1 MTCLKVNFAK
11 ALARRPTRASL
22 LACSAW
28 LVLGGQ
34 ADAADAGDAGDG
46 AGLSEVV
53 VTAEKRETNLQKTPI
68 SISVV
73 TAEAM
78 ADRHVQSLTDL
89 NDGAVPGLRVMPFAS
104 RPFNMIL
111 NIRGVGI
118 MSDTN
123 QPARDPGVGVYVDGV
138 YLGRPQGLD
147 AALYDVERIE
157 VLKGPQG
164 TLFGRNTEAGAL
176 NITTKRPSGQFHL
189 NMVGGLG
196 NFHSYEGEFHLDLPE
211 WNNFRV
217 KVDGVVNARDGF
229 VDNPLAGADDWGQV
243 QRRGVRAQLQWR
255 PTENFVA
262 NYAYDTGRT
271 EETTLFNNQIALGT
285 QKIATIAPLLP
296 HRVKVGPIGVPLE
309 PSVGRQWG
317 HTLNLTW
324 DVSDDLTLK
333 SISSYRDLYQNQFSA
348 PSGAGTPA
356 PATAASLQFER
367 YSLAA
372 FDQYQYSQE
381 FQAVGQ
387 FGRLQY
393 VVGALAYHEHVED
406 QAQAYFTLQFDA
418 LGAGTSYFVIPYGAN
433 NIANLN
439 GKPAVTN
446 LVKPLFPYAGVDR
459 ASEVSTDS
467 YGVYGQA
474 TYTPPI
480 FEDRL
485 HLTAGLRWTNDRK
498 KGALLVVNNA
508 LPVNNRGVS
517 GAIGFKD
524 SWKRV
529 DPMIT
534 LAFDVA
540 PDVSVYGKWGT
551 GYKSGGANSRSLSY
565 GSFDPETISMF
576 EVGAKSEFLDHRLR
590 FNIAAYDGDYK
601 DIQYD
606 YTAPYY
612 NLNPDGSIST
622 VGTRTTEDTIN
633 APDKGKVRGV
643 EADAMLAPMEG
654 LTISASYTY
663 NYIRLPDALN
673 PFPTFVPGVGM
684 VFSTQKQTR
693 HQQYTPQDSAT
704 LGVDYEMPVQDVT
717 LRFHADANWN
727 GGYYTTANDVAI
739 AGGLFAPQL
748 KTQAGTVVNA
758 RVSVT
763 DIPLAETGG
772 VLTVAFWVRNLFNEE
787 HMVTRSL
794 SITGGI
800 TGAFNDPRT
809 FGLQASARF

>member
-367 YSLAA
+367 
-372 FDQYQYSQE
+372 
-381 FQAVGQ
+381 
-387 FGRLQY
+387 
-393 VVGALAYHEHVED
+393 
-406 QAQAYFTLQFDA
+406 
-418 LGAGTSYFVIPYGAN
+418 
-433 NIANLN
+433 
-439 GKPAVTN
+439 
-446 LVKPLFPYAGVDR
+446 
-459 ASEVSTDS
+459 
-467 YGVYGQA
+467 
-474 TYTPPI
+474 
-480 FEDRL
+480 
-485 HLTAGLRWTNDRK
+485 
-498 KGALLVVNNA
+498 
-508 LPVNNRGVS
+508 
-517 GAIGFKD
+517 
-524 SWKRV
+524 
-529 DPMIT
+529 
-534 LAFDVA
+534 
-540 PDVSVYGKWGT
+540 
-551 GYKSGGANSRSLSY
+551 
-565 GSFDPETISMF
+565 
-576 EVGAKSEFLDHRLR
+576 
-590 FNIAAYDGDYK
+590 
-601 DIQYD
+601 
-606 YTAPYY
+606 
-612 NLNPDGSIST
+612 
-622 VGTRTTEDTIN
+622 
-633 APDKGKVRGV
+633 
-643 EADAMLAPMEG
+643 
-654 LTISASYTY
+654 
-663 NYIRLPDALN
+663 
-673 PFPTFVPGVGM
+673 
-684 VFSTQKQTR
+684 
-693 HQQYTPQDSAT
+693 
-704 LGVDYEMPVQDVT
+704 
-717 LRFHADANWN
+717 
-727 GGYYTTANDVAI
+727 
-739 AGGLFAPQL
+739 
-748 KTQAGTVVNA
+748 
-758 RVSVT
+758 
-763 DIPLAETGG
+763 
-772 VLTVAFWVRNLFNEE
+772 
-787 HMVTRSL
+787 
-794 SITGGI
+794 
-800 TGAFNDPRT
+800 
-809 FGLQASARF
+809 